1 MIIDSYWK
9 SGKIR
14 KESDISSNSE
24 NIRKNPLL
32 KIPFEIRMD
41 LEASYFETGKTSL
54 SQRYFTERAEKSDI
68 MPDIQEMYFYAVRN
82 SNHKLAW
89 NLIVMLS
96 QIQYK
101 LLGNTAAILAMSA
114 TRNPYKDVVEMG
126 IRCYENWEDKIACEF
141 LKQSVFEEEWLQ
153 EYADEVCS
161 YVMEEGESNVLFEK
175 NHTWEMADN
184 QYTTSNAG
192 RHRGGYS
199 SSRISNG

>member
-14 KESDISSNSE
+14 KESDVSSNSE
-24 NIRKNPLL
+24 NICKNPLL

-54 SQRYFTERAEKSDI
+54 SQRYFTEQAEKYDI
-68 MPDIQEMYFYAVRN
+68 MPDIQKMYFYAVRN
-82 SNHKLAW
+82 NNHKLAW

-192 RHRGGYS
+192 RYRGGYS

>member
-24 NIRKNPLL
+24 NIHKNSLL

-68 MPDIQEMYFYAVRN
+68 MPDIQEMYFYAVKN
-82 SNHKLAW
+82 NNHKLAW

-153 EYADEVCS
+153 EYANEVCS

>member
-14 KESDISSNSE
+14 EESDISSNSE

-82 SNHKLAW
+82 NNHKLAW

>member
-68 MPDIQEMYFYAVRN
+68 MPDIQEMYFYAVKN
-82 SNHKLAW
+82 NNHKLAW

-126 IRCYENWEDKIACEF
+126 IRCYENWEDKSACEF

-153 EYADEVCS
+153 EYADDVCS

-192 RHRGGYS
+192 GYRGGYS